1 MVRIRTAYLGIK
13 SSGAASVMR
22 LNKIRDG
29 LHSAQIFGPSNRES
43 GVGWHGIHGIAVWI
57 GYKNLSCICIE
68 GYWMIDSHRKME
80 SRKLMLVY

>member
-43 GVGWHGIHGIAVWI
+43 GVGWHGIHGIAV
-57 GYKNLSCICIE
+57 
-68 GYWMIDSHRKME
+68 
-80 SRKLMLVY
+80 